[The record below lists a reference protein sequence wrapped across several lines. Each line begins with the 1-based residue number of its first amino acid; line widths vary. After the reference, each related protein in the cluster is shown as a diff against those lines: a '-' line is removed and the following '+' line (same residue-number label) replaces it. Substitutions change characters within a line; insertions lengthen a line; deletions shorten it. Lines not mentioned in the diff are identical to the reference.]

1 MKTLIQQ
8 AGDYSLCLELDPVPV
23 TDGVRLRFQTYYDSA
38 KDPEDPRTM
47 VDLHMSKKEF
57 AVLCRALT
65 VFSVQ
70 N

>member
-8 AGDYSLCLELDPVPV
+8 AGDYSLHVDLDTVEV
-23 TDGVRLRFQTYYDSA
+23 TDGVRVRFVTHYQSA
-38 KDPEDPRTM
+38 RFPEDPQTKL
-47 VDLHMSKKEF
+47 DIHMSKQEF
-57 AVLCRALT
+57 AVLCRTLS